1 MTNLHNIRN
10 EAEKIRLSGA
20 EKSAM
25 RASIFGTPTP
35 VVLHRSSYVFLSP
48 RYLVP
53 LFVVLVVFIGGGTTS
68 AAQGALPGDLLYPV
82 KVSINETVE
91 VALAPT
97 PAAKAEVQ
105 VRLAERR
112 VEEAQKLS
120 SQGRLNKKTAETLTV
135 DFDEHAAQA
144 IALAGPEPE
153 EEITATAAAT
163 APAPAE
169 PEESSAPAQATMMF
183 QATIEASTT
192 EIIATPKQEQEQPSL
207 KKSKDRRGSLRESL
221 RIQSDILQEL
231 KTRASETELQ
241 NER

>member
-1 MTNLHNIRN
+1 MNLNNLKH
-10 EAEKIRLSGA
+10 EADKIRLTSL

-25 RASIFGTPTP
+25 RARIFET
-35 VVLHRSSYVFLSP
+35 RSVYVFMSYHVRMSLAG
-48 RYLVP
+48 LV
-53 LFVVLVVFIGGGTTS
+53 LFVFAGTGTVS

-82 KVSINETVE
+82 KVSINEKVE

-120 SQGRLNKKTAETLTV
+120 SQGRLNKKTAKILSD

-144 IALAGPEPE
+144 VALAGPEPQE
-153 EEITATAAAT
+153 QITTAAS
-163 APAPAE
+163 AE
-169 PEESSAPAQATMMF
+169 PQESSAPTQATMMF
-183 QATIEASTT
+183 QATIEATTT
-192 EIIATPKQEQEQPSL
+192 EATTTLEQEKPSL
-207 KKSKDRRGSLRESL
+207 KKSKDRRNVLRESL

>member
-1 MTNLHNIRN
+1 MTNLRNIQS
-10 EAEKIRLSGA
+10 EAEKIRLRSA

-82 KVSINETVE
+82 KVSINEKVE

-120 SQGRLNKKTAETLTV
+120 SQGRLNKKTAKILSD

-144 IALAGPEPE
+144 VALAGPEPQE
-153 EEITATAAAT
+153 QITTAAS
-163 APAPAE
+163 AE
-169 PEESSAPAQATMMF
+169 PQESSAPTQATMMF
-183 QATIEASTT
+183 QATIEATTT
-192 EIIATPKQEQEQPSL
+192 EATTTLEQEKPSL
-207 KKSKDRRGSLRESL
+207 KKSKDRRNVLRESL

>member
-1 MTNLHNIRN
+1 MTNLRNIRN
-10 EAEKIRLSGA
+10 EAEKIRLSIA

-120 SQGRLNKKTAETLTV
+120 LQGRLNKKTAKILSD

-144 IALAGPEPE
+144 VALAGPEPE
-153 EEITATAAAT
+153 EEITATTAAT

-169 PEESSAPAQATMMF
+169 PQETLAPAQTTVMF
-183 QATIEASTT
+183 QATIEATTT
-192 EIIATPKQEQEQPSL
+192 EATTTLKQEKPSL
-207 KKSKDRRGSLRESL
+207 KKYKDLRNILRESLHESL
-221 RIQSDILQEL
+221 RIQSDI
-231 KTRASETELQ
+231 
-241 NER
+241 

>member
-1 MTNLHNIRN
+1 MTNLRNIQS
-10 EAEKIRLSGA
+10 EAEKIRLRSA

-82 KVSINETVE
+82 KVSINEKVE

-120 SQGRLNKKTAETLTV
+120 SQGRLNKKTAKILSD

-144 IALAGPEPE
+144 VALAGPEPQE
-153 EEITATAAAT
+153 QITTAAS
-163 APAPAE
+163 AE
-169 PEESSAPAQATMMF
+169 PQESSAPTQTTMMF
-183 QATIEASTT
+183 QATIEATTT
-192 EIIATPKQEQEQPSL
+192 EATTTLEQEKPSL
-207 KKSKDRRGSLRESL
+207 KKSKDRRNVLRESL

>member
-1 MTNLHNIRN
+1 MTNLRNIRN

-82 KVSINETVE
+82 KVSINEKVE

-120 SQGRLNKKTAETLTV
+120 SQGRLNKKTAKILSD

-144 IALAGPEPE
+144 VALAGPEPQE
-153 EEITATAAAT
+153 QITTAAS
-163 APAPAE
+163 AE
-169 PEESSAPAQATMMF
+169 PQESSAPTQATMMF
-183 QATIEASTT
+183 QATIEATTT
-192 EIIATPKQEQEQPSL
+192 EATTTLEQEKPSL
-207 KKSKDRRGSLRESL
+207 KKSKDRRNVLRESL

>member
-10 EAEKIRLSGA
+10 EAEKIRLRSA

-82 KVSINETVE
+82 KVSINEKVE
-91 VALAPT
+91 VALAQT

-112 VEEAQKLS
+112 VDEARELS
-120 SQGRLNKKTAETLTV
+120 VRGRLDEKTAKILTD
-135 DFDEHAAQA
+135 DFDEHSAQA
-144 IALAGPEPE
+144 LALVEPDE
-153 EEITATAAAT
+153 QEAA
-163 APAPAE
+163 
-169 PEESSAPAQATMMF
+169 SAPAQAVTTMSI
-183 QATIEASTT
+183 AAPEADSSSTT
-192 EIIATPKQEQEQPSL
+192 QEQEKPSV
-207 KKSKDRRGSLRESL
+207 KKSGKNRSELKESL
-221 RIQSDILQEL
+221 RVKGEVLKEIKIRSQRQEI
-231 KTRASETELQ
+231 KDGGGEDGGIKVELQ
-241 NER
+241 IDR

>member
-10 EAEKIRLSGA
+10 EAEKIRLRSA

-35 VVLHRSSYVFLSP
+35 VVVLHRSSYVFLSP

-120 SQGRLNKKTAETLTV
+120 SQGRLNKKTAKILS
-135 DFDEHAAQA
+135 DNFDEHAAQA
-144 IALAGPEPE
+144 VALAGPEPQE
-153 EEITATAAAT
+153 QITTAAS
-163 APAPAE
+163 AE
-169 PEESSAPAQATMMF
+169 PQESSAPTQATMMF
-183 QATIEASTT
+183 QATIEATTT
-192 EIIATPKQEQEQPSL
+192 EATTTLEQEKPSL
-207 KKSKDRRGSLRESL
+207 KKSKDRRNVLRESL

>member
-10 EAEKIRLSGA
+10 EAEKIRLRSA

-82 KVSINETVE
+82 KVSINEKVE

-120 SQGRLNKKTAETLTV
+120 SQGRLNKKTAKILSD

-144 IALAGPEPE
+144 VALAGPEPQE
-153 EEITATAAAT
+153 QITTAAS
-163 APAPAE
+163 AE
-169 PEESSAPAQATMMF
+169 PQESSAPTQATMMF
-183 QATIEASTT
+183 QATIEATTT
-192 EIIATPKQEQEQPSL
+192 EATTTLEQEKPSL
-207 KKSKDRRGSLRESL
+207 KKSKDRRNVLRESL

>member
-10 EAEKIRLSGA
+10 EAEKIRLRSA

-120 SQGRLNKKTAETLTV
+120 LQGRLNKKTAKILSD
-135 DFDEHAAQA
+135 DFDEHAARA
-144 IALAGPEPE
+144 VALAGPEPQE
-153 EEITATAAAT
+153 QITAA
-163 APAPAE
+163 APAE
-169 PEESSAPAQATMMF
+169 PEETLAPAQTTMMF
-183 QATIEASTT
+183 QATIEATTT
-192 EIIATPKQEQEQPSL
+192 EATTTLEQEKPSL
-207 KKSKDRRGSLRESL
+207 KKSKDRRNVLRESL

>member
-1 MTNLHNIRN
+1 MTNLCNIRN
-10 EAEKIRLSGA
+10 EAEKIRLRSA

-82 KVSINETVE
+82 KVSINEKVE

-120 SQGRLNKKTAETLTV
+120 SQGRLNKKTAKILSD

-144 IALAGPEPE
+144 VALAGPEPQE
-153 EEITATAAAT
+153 QITTAAS
-163 APAPAE
+163 AE
-169 PEESSAPAQATMMF
+169 PQESSAPTQATMMF
-183 QATIEASTT
+183 QATIEATTT
-192 EIIATPKQEQEQPSL
+192 EATTTLEQEKPSL
-207 KKSKDRRGSLRESL
+207 KKSKDRRNVLRESL